1 MKIILLENVKKLG
14 KKDEIIEVADGY
26 ARNVLIPKKLGI
38 EATNANINSVKLK
51 NKNEEKKD
59 ENMRNVAIGDKE
71 KIEKATITLKIKAGA
86 NGKTFGSINSK
97 EVSDGI
103 KDVVG
108 LDIDKKDIDL
118 GEPIKNIGKY
128 SVKVH
133 LYKEVVANA
142 NINVIEE

>member
-59 ENMRNVAIGDKE
+59 ENMRNIALSDKE

-103 KDVVG
+103 KEVVG

-118 GEPIKNIGKY
+118 GEPIKNIGRY
-128 SVKVH
+128 TVKVR

-142 NINVIEE
+142 NINVVEE

>member
-38 EATNANINSVKLK
+38 EATSANLNSVKLK

-59 ENMRNVAIGDKE
+59 ENMRNVALGDKE

-103 KDVVG
+103 KEVVG
-108 LDIDKKDIDL
+108 LDIDKKDIDI
-118 GEPIKNIGKY
+118 GEPIKNIGSY
-128 SVKVH
+128 TVKVH

-142 NINVIEE
+142 NIDVVEE

>member
-38 EATNANINSVKLK
+38 EATNANLNSVKLK

-59 ENMRNVAIGDKE
+59 ENMRNVALGDKE

-103 KDVVG
+103 KEVVG

-118 GEPIKNIGKY
+118 GEPIKNIGRY
-128 SVKVH
+128 TVKVH

-142 NINVIEE
+142 NIDVVEE

>member
-14 KKDEIIEVADGY
+14 KKDE
-26 ARNVLIPKKLGI
+26 
-38 EATNANINSVKLK
+38 
-51 NKNEEKKD
+51 
-59 ENMRNVAIGDKE
+59 NMRNVALGDKE

-103 KDVVG
+103 KEVVG

-118 GEPIKNIGKY
+118 GEPIKNIGRY
-128 SVKVH
+128 TVKVH